1 MDRISEVINEASAE
15 EIQRGEQRERNSRV
29 TTAAQTPKLAAS
41 TSHELREDPIE
52 PDPNPKKRLLMKSA
66 A

>member
-1 MDRISEVINEASAE
+1 MSVINEASAE

-29 TTAAQTPKLAAS
+29 TTAAQTPKLAVT